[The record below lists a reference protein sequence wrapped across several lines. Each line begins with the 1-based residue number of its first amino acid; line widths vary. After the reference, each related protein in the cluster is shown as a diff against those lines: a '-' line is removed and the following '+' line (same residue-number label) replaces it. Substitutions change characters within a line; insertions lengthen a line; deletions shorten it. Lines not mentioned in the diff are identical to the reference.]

1 MIKEELEIDSIVFYN
16 NSGNFNEEFNGFNYI
31 IAKIIQIDKEN
42 DIIHIVRKFSF
53 ESQFDNETILVKS
66 EQLHPVYFREYT
78 YEEAKRLMGEF
89 FYFSGE
95 LPFENKDTKLYS
107 NGIMQINVV
116 NELKWILPDGKEES
130 TIFINNDPLNY
141 YTENK
146 DLKFHIYGLPIGQP
160 TIKKPMK

>member
-1 MIKEELEIDSIVFYN
+1 MTTDLQIDSIVFYH
-16 NSGNFNEEFNGFNYI
+16 NSGNFTEEFNGRNYT
-31 IAKIIQIDKEN
+31 IAKIVFIDN
-42 DIIHIVRKFSF
+42 NLVHIVRKFSF
-53 ESQFDNETILVKS
+53 DSPFDNETIIVKA

-116 NELKWILPDGKEES
+116 NELKWVLPDGKEES
-130 TIFINNDPLNY
+130 TIFINNDPLSY

-160 TIKKPMK
+160 TIKKPIK

>member
-53 ESQFDNETILVKS
+53 ESQFDNETILVKP

-130 TIFINNDPLNY
+130 TIFINNDPLSY

-160 TIKKPMK
+160 TIKKPIK